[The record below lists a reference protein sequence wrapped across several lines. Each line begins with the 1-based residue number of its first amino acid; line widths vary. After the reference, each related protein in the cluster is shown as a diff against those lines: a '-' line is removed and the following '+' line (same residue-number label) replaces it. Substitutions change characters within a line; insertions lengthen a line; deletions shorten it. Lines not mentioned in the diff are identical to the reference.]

1 MKRIYE
7 NRQSI
12 ELRSEEFQE
21 VLGRMPSWML
31 RWGMGLLAV
40 VVVLLLAGSALFS
53 YPDTVSTAFTLTT
66 QAPPAYLPSK
76 TGGRIERL
84 YVRNGQAVKRGDCLA
99 TLESTARTEDVLY
112 LHERLKAWKREG
124 ARPELADRLLTRSL
138 PRLGEVQGAYS
149 SCLTAWDNYLQ
160 HMGENRSYET
170 QLLNAVALLDAAL
183 AEWES
188 TYLLTAPTDG
198 TVAFMQLWKENQLT
212 TAGETMFV
220 VVPQRESAPVG
231 KASLPMQGSGKVRV
245 GQRVVVRLDA
255 FPEQEFGFLEGL
267 VESISPVPDEEGNF
281 VVEVALPHGL
291 KTHYGKELPVMKVMS
306 GTADIVTKERSLLQR
321 ILKIKR

>member
-1 MKRIYE
+1 MKEEKTYKE
-7 NRQSI
+7 I
-12 ELRSEEFQE
+12 ELRSEEAQE
-21 VLGRMPSWML
+21 VMNRIPPAILRYGIAVMLGI
-31 RWGMGLLAV
+31 
-40 VVVLLLAGSALFS
+40 VVLLLAGSALFC
-53 YPDTVSTAFTLTT
+53 YPDMISTAFTLTT

-198 TVAFMQLWKENQLT
+198 TVAFMQLWKENLLT

-231 KASLPMQGSGKVRV
+231 KALLPMQGAGKVRV

-255 FPEQEFGFLEGL
+255 FPEQEFGFLEGR

-321 ILKIKR
+321 ILKMKR